1 MVGAQNLGIFR
12 LSEALIEDH
21 PELVMRLLGRTI
33 ILSAKPALPE
43 REIEY
48 LALSPEFEE
57 IPDEAAIPVYDVKT
71 VGLDIV
77 FTI

>member
-12 LSEALIEDH
+12 LSETVIEEH

-33 ILSAKPALPE
+33 ILSAKPALLE

-48 LALSPEFEE
+48 LALSPEFAE
-57 IPDEAAIPVYDVKT
+57 IPDDATIPVYGVKT
-71 VGLDIV
+71 VGIDIV
-77 FTI
+77 FTL

>member
-12 LSEALIEDH
+12 LSETLIEEH
-21 PELVMRLLGRTI
+21 PELVMRLMGRAI
-33 ILSAKPALPE
+33 ILSAKPALLE

-57 IPDEAAIPVYDVKT
+57 VSDDATIPVYGVKT